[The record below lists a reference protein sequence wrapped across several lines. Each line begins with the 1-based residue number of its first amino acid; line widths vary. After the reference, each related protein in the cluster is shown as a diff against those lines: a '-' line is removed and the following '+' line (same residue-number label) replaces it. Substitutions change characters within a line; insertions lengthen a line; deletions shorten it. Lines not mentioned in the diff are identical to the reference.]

1 MEVVLLPGFRVG
13 TRLDFSFRIKK
24 KKFQKPQIRTLFIF
38 VYLNSNL
45 LLYSVNSFL

>member
-24 KKFQKPQIRTLFIF
+24 KKIPETT
-38 VYLNSNL
+38 N
-45 LLYSVNSFL
+45 

>member
-24 KKFQKPQIRTLFIF
+24 EKNSSNHRLGLCLYLFI
-38 VYLNSNL
+38 
-45 LLYSVNSFL
+45 

>member
-24 KKFQKPQIRTLFIF
+24 KIPETTD
-38 VYLNSNL
+38 
-45 LLYSVNSFL
+45 